1 MPSVQYRGRDGNG
14 PSSVP
19 GVVAADLGEGGG
31 SGSSDSTCDHGHA
44 ISVGGGPNNSGGG
57 HYPSA
62 TSAVDASYRQAE
74 ERAERRRR
82 RVTSRQERG
91 LQWSAASSSASSGKA
106 AGGGG
111 GGLASSFHRYRSRRG
126 GGGSRRPAGGGR
138 AVDADAVVRMM
149 LIGFFLFLLCTV
161 AMYRALFA
169 GSNAGNHEML
179 DDLQLPLEHEEHH
192 PGPASVDGNN
202 NLRKNNA
209 AEDSPYQL
217 NNDNQNKKKRGGL
230 MNRVNSAASWL
241 SDLPFGGS
249 RKTYPPP
256 STDSMKGVGDKTKRY
271 YDLRQK
277 IDELLPL
284 DSQRTKQ
291 RVQGELRVNQYEPI
305 KPDEL
310 PYTVTNCPLY
320 PPDGY
325 PYAWPVTDIVQN
337 WPPDDTAPRPKIHQ
351 GICVF
356 DYETEMEKA
365 KIYREQEVP
374 FVVRDDPQ
382 VLRTAERWNHPGYMM
397 DLMSDTPHRTE
408 YSPNNHFMY
417 WMAENPNKKKQRG
430 QRGQGRHPK
439 FPTPPEGWKP
449 PTKMLRMAYEEW
461 LGHANTTDDKL
472 TPDNPHWYYRL
483 IGCGAQ
489 GRCDK
494 DSSEYLFDEL
504 PFFQPRNDQ
513 LFIVEPQRQKGI
525 HCRFGMKGVIA
536 ENHFD
541 GR

>member
-1 MPSVQYRGRDGNG
+1 MSSSMQYRGRDGGG

-19 GVVAADLGEGGG
+19 GVVAADLGE
-31 SGSSDSTCDHGHA
+31 SGSSDSNCEQQQQQSHA
-44 ISVGGGPNNSGGG
+44 ISVGANASGSSGNGNGGY
-57 HYPSA
+57 YPSA
-62 TSAVDASYRQAE
+62 SSAMDASYRQAE

-82 RVTSRQERG
+82 RAASRQQRRPPT
-91 LQWSAASSSASSGKA
+91 SG
-106 AGGGG
+106 GGGG
-111 GGLASSFHRYRSRRG
+111 GGLSSLNRYRSRRG
-126 GGGSRRPAGGGR
+126 RPGPGGR
-138 AVDADAVVRMM
+138 GIDSDAIVQMM

-161 AMYRALFA
+161 AMFRALFA
-169 GSNAGNHEML
+169 GNNLAAGRDNGMM
-179 DDLQLPLEHEEHH
+179 DDLQLPPKHDHH
-192 PGPASVDGNN
+192 HHGPAN
-202 NLRKNNA
+202 NLHKNSN
-209 AEDSPYQL
+209 AEDSPYQYDNG
-217 NNDNQNKKKRGGL
+217 NNNHNQKKKRRGGL

-241 SDLPFGGS
+241 SNLPFGGS
-249 RKTYPPP
+249 QKTYPPP
-256 STDSMKGVGDKTKRY
+256 SPDSMKGIGDKTKRY
-271 YDLRQK
+271 YDLRQR
-277 IDELLPL
+277 IEETLPL
-284 DSQRTKQ
+284 VMDRTKR
-291 RVQGELRVNQYEPI
+291 RVHEELRVKTYEPI

-320 PPDGY
+320 PPEGY
-325 PYAWPVTDIVQN
+325 PYAWPVIDIVQN
-337 WPPDDTAPRPKIHQ
+337 WPPDDTAPRPKIYQ

-365 KIYREQEVP
+365 KIYREAEVP

-382 VLRTAERWNHPGYMM
+382 VLRTAERWNHPGYML

-417 WMAENPNKKKQRG
+417 WMAENPNKKKQREKAG
-430 QRGQGRHPK
+430 RARHPK

-449 PTKMLRMAYEEW
+449 PTKMMRMPYEEW

-472 TPDNPHWYYRL
+472 GPDHPHWYYRL

-504 PFFQPRNDQ
+504 PFFQPREDQ
-513 LFIVEPQRQKGI
+513 LFIVEPHRQKGI

>member
-1 MPSVQYRGRDGNG
+1 MACIGLHGMSSSMQYRGRDGGG
-14 PSSVP
+14 PSTVP
-19 GVVAADLGEGGG
+19 GVVAADLGE
-31 SGSSDSTCDHGHA
+31 SGSSDSNCEHHQHSHA
-44 ISVGGGPNNSGGG
+44 ISVGTSGGG
-57 HYPSA
+57 GHGSGNGSYYPSSA
-62 TSAVDASYRQAE
+62 SSAVDASYRQAE

-82 RVTSRQERG
+82 RAASRQQRG
-91 LQWSAASSSASSGKA
+91 LQRPPPSV
-106 AGGGG
+106 G
-111 GGLASSFHRYRSRRG
+111 GGLNRYRSRRA
-126 GGGSRRPAGGGR
+126 RPGGR
-138 AVDADAVVRMM
+138 AIDSDAIARMM

-161 AMYRALFA
+161 AMFRALL
-169 GSNAGNHEML
+169 SGNTAAASDNGGAM
-179 DDLQLPLEHEEHH
+179 DDLQLPPEHNRHH
-192 PGPASVDGNN
+192 SGPANS
-202 NLRKNNA
+202 LRKSNNA
-209 AEDSPYQL
+209 EDGPYQY
-217 NNDNQNKKKRGGL
+217 DNSENRNQKKKRRGGL

-241 SDLPFGGS
+241 SNLPFGGS
-249 RKTYPPP
+249 QKTYPPP
-256 STDSMKGVGDKTKRY
+256 SADSMKGIGDKTKRY
-271 YDLRQK
+271 YDLRRQ
-277 IDELLPL
+277 IDQTLPL
-284 DSQRTKQ
+284 DMERTKR
-291 RVQGELRVNQYEPI
+291 RVREELRVNTYEPI

-320 PPDGY
+320 PPEGY
-325 PYAWPVTDIVQN
+325 PYAWPVIDIVQN
-337 WPPDDTAPRPKIHQ
+337 WPPDDTNPRPKIYQ

-365 KIYREQEVP
+365 KIYREAEVP

-382 VLRTAERWNHPGYMM
+382 VLRTAERWNHPGYML

-408 YSPNNHFMY
+408 YSPDNHFMY
-417 WMAENPNKKKQRG
+417 WMAENPSKKKQREK
-430 QRGQGRHPK
+430 RGQARHPK

-449 PTKMLRMAYEEW
+449 PTKMMRMPYEEW

-472 TPDNPHWYYRL
+472 GPDNPHWYYRL

-504 PFFQPRNDQ
+504 PFFQPRDGQ
-513 LFIVEPQRQKGI
+513 LFIVEPHRQKGI